1 MLYRFRKLIL
11 FGLILF
17 LVAGCDKDKQITLKQ
32 DELPTNV
39 QEKAQLSPEMELTQ
53 EEENPALAEPSIVDT
68 PETARDQIIRPD
80 ELPYPMTTTNIQH
93 WKELVIRAID
103 DPDLLQSL
111 LPDTKERAIE
121 TVMYLS
127 NCVRPGVQSLFE
139 TAMWRKLTE
148 IYPNDPEVLFNHSIS
163 LPRGV
168 DATLEQL
175 REFASFW
182 DHLKEQNDAQNV
194 PIISPFRKTHSLT
207 EAYIAIG
214 EYEKA
219 ITNHEEQWERIDAMI
234 TAGMNNRF
242 MYTGILPRGAVHHLI
257 RATKAHKKKE

>member
-93 WKELVIRAID
+93 WKELVTRAID

-139 TAMWRKLTE
+139 TAMWRKLAE

-163 LPRGV
+163 L
-168 DATLEQL
+168 
-175 REFASFW
+175 
-182 DHLKEQNDAQNV
+182 LKEQNDAQNV
-194 PIISPFRKTHSLT
+194 TIISPFRKTHSLT